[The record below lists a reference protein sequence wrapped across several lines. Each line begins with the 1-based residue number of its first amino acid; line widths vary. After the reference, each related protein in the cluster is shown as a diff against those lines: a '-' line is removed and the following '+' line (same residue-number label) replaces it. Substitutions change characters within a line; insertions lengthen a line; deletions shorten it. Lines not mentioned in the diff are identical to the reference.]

1 MMTKKLNLMLITNN
15 IEIAAYASRCGVTR
29 LFVDLEINGKYERQG
44 HLDTVIS
51 HHKMADV
58 GAINEVKGGAEL
70 LVRLN
75 PYHID
80 SGQEINSAIDNGA
93 DIIMLP
99 MFRKIEEVYRF
110 SELISGRA
118 KFIPL
123 IETIDA
129 ANIVSDIAKVEG
141 VSEVYFGLND
151 LHREMDCKFMFE
163 PLQNGCIEA
172 LAKIVTDASKPFG
185 FGGIARVGEGILP
198 AELILSEHARLGSS
212 NVILSRTFHRNS
224 SNLDDLKMVMNLQ
237 FEVEKIFNVFN
248 EHLSRTNEQVVK
260 DKFLLDETITTIMN
274 G

>member
-1 MMTKKLNLMLITNN
+1 MNKNLNLMLITNN
-15 IEIAAYASRCGVTR
+15 IDVAKYASGCGVTR
-29 LFVDLEINGKYERQG
+29 LFVDLEVNGKYERQG

-51 HHKMADV
+51 YHSMTDV
-58 GAINEVKGGAEL
+58 GAINKVKGKAEL

-75 PYHID
+75 PYHIN
-80 SGQEINSAIDNGA
+80 SEQEINLAIEHGA

-99 MFRKIEEVYRF
+99 MFRTIEEVSLF
-110 SELISGRA
+110 SELIAGRV

-129 ANIVSDIAKVEG
+129 ANIVSDIVKVKG

-151 LHREMDCKFMFE
+151 LHREMNCKFMFE

-172 LAKIVTDASKPFG
+172 LAKIVTNARMPFG
-185 FGGIARVGEGILP
+185 FGGIARIGEGILP

-212 NVILSRTFHRNS
+212 NVILSRTFHGNS
-224 SNLDDLKMVMNLQ
+224 SNLDDLKMSMNLQ
-237 FEVEKIFNVFN
+237 LEVTKLLDSFN
-248 EHLSRTNEQVVK
+248 EHISRSNEQVTK
-260 DKFLLDETITTIMN
+260 DKLLLDEAIAAIVN

>member
-1 MMTKKLNLMLITNN
+1 MSKKLNLMLITNN
-15 IEIAAYASRCGVTR
+15 VDIAAYASGCGVTR

-51 HHKMADV
+51 HHNMADV
-58 GAINEVKGGAEL
+58 ETINKVKGKAEL

-75 PYHID
+75 PFHIN
-80 SGQEINSAIDNGA
+80 SEQEINSAIKHGA

-99 MFRKIEEVYRF
+99 MFRTIEEVSQF
-110 SELISGRA
+110 SELIAGRV

-129 ANIVSDIAKVEG
+129 ANIVSDIVKIKG

-151 LHREMDCKFMFE
+151 LHREMGCKFMFE

-172 LAKIVTDASKPFG
+172 LAKIVTDARVPFG
-185 FGGIARVGEGILP
+185 FGGIARVGEGMLP

-224 SNLDDLKMVMNLQ
+224 TNLDDLKMVMDLQ
-237 FEVEKIFNVFN
+237 IEVKKLLDSFN
-248 EHLSRTNEQVVK
+248 EHISRKNEQVTK
-260 DKFLLDETITTIMN
+260 DKLLLDETITTIVN

>member
-1 MMTKKLNLMLITNN
+1 MNNKLNMMLITNN
-15 IEIAAYASRCGVTR
+15 IDIAAYASACGVTR

-51 HHKMADV
+51 HHSMSDV
-58 GAINEVKGGAEL
+58 EAINKVKGEAEL

-80 SGQEINSAIDNGA
+80 SEQEINSAIEHGA

-99 MFRKIEEVYRF
+99 MFRTIEEVSQF
-110 SELISGRA
+110 SELIAGRV

-129 ANIVSDIAKVEG
+129 ANIVSDIVKIKG

-151 LHREMDCKFMFE
+151 LHREMGCKFMFE

-172 LAKIVTDASKPFG
+172 LAKIVTDARVPFG
-185 FGGIARVGEGILP
+185 FGGIARVGEGMLP

-224 SNLDDLKMVMNLQ
+224 TNLDDLKMVMDLQ
-237 FEVEKIFNVFN
+237 IEVKKLLDSFN
-248 EHLSRTNEQVVK
+248 EHISRKNEQVTK
-260 DKFLLDETITTIMN
+260 DKLLLDETITTILN